1 MKYCLLGE
9 KLGHS
14 YSALIHKNCG
24 LDYSLKETEKDNLLS
39 ILKSGE
45 YCGFNVTIPY
55 KKTVIEY
62 LNEIDD
68 SAKSVGSVN
77 TIKVVGDKLIGF
89 NTDLYGMQYAVDRKG
104 VSLSGKTVLIL
115 GSGGTSL
122 TAQAV
127 CRKNNAEFVVVS
139 RSGEVNYENCY
150 DIDAEVIMDTTP
162 IGTFPNVYDKIIDI
176 SKFKNLEFVL
186 DCVYNPFLTEI
197 LKDAKAL
204 NIKYSNGLPM
214 LVAQAVRAQEIFL
227 SKDIDKSL
235 IEENISYISRDRGN
249 IVLCGMPSSGKTTL
263 GKLIAKDLG
272 RDFVDTDLLIE
283 EKTGKFPKQIILE
296 SGEKAFREIE
306 SEVIKDISIVSGKV
320 IALGGG
326 AVINPNNVKN
336 LKTNGVIV
344 YIKRDLKDLST
355 KDRPLSKEKGI
366 EQLYNERKAIYES
379 VGDIQV
385 LNEQIEKAKTEIIKG
400 YEDFSDKRC

>member
-150 DIDAEVIMDTTP
+150 DIDAEVIIDTTP

-272 RDFVDTDLLIE
+272 RNFVDTDLLIE

-379 VGDIQV
+379 VSDIQV